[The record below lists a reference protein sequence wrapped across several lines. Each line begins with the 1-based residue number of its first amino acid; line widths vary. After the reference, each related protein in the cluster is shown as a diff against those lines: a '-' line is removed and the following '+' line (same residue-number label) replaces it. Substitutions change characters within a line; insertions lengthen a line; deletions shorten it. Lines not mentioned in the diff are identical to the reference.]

1 MKRIMACAALVAVGL
16 YLGLPGLAV
25 AKDAQVG
32 VADQVFA
39 MMAAGGGMTEVQI
52 WELATERAASSE
64 VKELAQCLVQDHTKA
79 NQELMSIAQKK
90 GISVPN
96 DVDNTHED
104 AAKLFSRLEGAQF
117 DRDFL
122 NYQVMHHEKD
132 TAGFAIQAKHGE
144 DPELKAF
151 AAKQL
156 PILREHLQQ
165 VRALAAKY
173 TAGKSGEG
181 MGRQN
186 AR

>member
-1 MKRIMACAALVAVGL
+1 MKRIMACAALITVGL
-16 YLGLPGLAV
+16 YLGLPGLAS

-39 MMAAGGGMTEVQI
+39 MMAAEGGMTEVQI
-52 WELATERAASSE
+52 GKLATERSGSPE
-64 VKELAQCLVQDHTKA
+64 VKQLAQRLVQDHTKA

-90 GISVPN
+90 DISVPK
-96 DVDNTHED
+96 DLDDTHED
-104 AAKLFSRLEGAQF
+104 AVKLFSRLEGAQF
-117 DRDFL
+117 DREFL

-132 TAGFAIQAKHGE
+132 TAGFSVQAKHGE
-144 DPELKAF
+144 DPELTAF

-156 PILREHLQQ
+156 PILQEHLQQ

-173 TAGKSGEG
+173 AAGKSGEG
-181 MGRQN
+181 TGRQS